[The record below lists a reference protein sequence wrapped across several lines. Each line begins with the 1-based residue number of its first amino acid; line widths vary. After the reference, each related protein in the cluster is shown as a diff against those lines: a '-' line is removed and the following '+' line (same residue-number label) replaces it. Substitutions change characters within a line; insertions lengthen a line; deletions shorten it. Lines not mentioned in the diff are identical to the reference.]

1 MRSGVLM
8 ARYTAKDHR
17 RQTWMVMTVYV
28 LVMLLVWPYA
38 HRVASVPLKVVFTL
52 MAVTPVVAMIGL
64 MARLVMHSDEL
75 EQRVHLFALSVATGI
90 VAALSLIAGF
100 LCAAG
105 VLRLDGDI
113 LLWVFPVLCLTYSA
127 ARWLFGRRYGGMGC
141 G

>member
-1 MRSGVLM
+1 M
-8 ARYTAKDHR
+8 ARYTAKDYR
-17 RQTWMVMTVYV
+17 RQTWMLMTVYV
-28 LVMLLVWPYA
+28 LVMLLIWPHA

-52 MAVTPVVAMIGL
+52 MAVAPVVALIGL

-90 VAALSLIAGF
+90 VATLSLIVGF

-105 VLRLDGDI
+105 VLQLDGDI
-113 LLWVFPVLCLTYSA
+113 LLWVFPVLCLSYSA
-127 ARWLFGRRYGGMGC
+127 ARWLFARRYGGLGC